1 MGGRTLQVHGF
12 ALTDSADY
20 VKDFLERIAGTGTVY
35 ALKLRHPKNVSATSK
50 AFAIVQFQTQENAM
64 LVEIAAQRNLLRSG
78 CFYLKV
84 RPADRDIIPRPRTA
98 MFSLEDSVL
107 HFGCLV
113 KENVLSDLW
122 SAKEVSVKFGF
133 EMKKIQ
139 FYLSYNFVKYKLEI
153 SYESIWEMQ
162 LHRPPA
168 YRSRTKFLLIQ
179 VQAAPKIYQFLQRR
193 SGHISEDPSFNY
205 FRDDTDDQWTRTID
219 FTPSASIGQSSI
231 LCLEVPQQC
240 DLPNIGDYFVYYK
253 EYNLDFTCQ
262 NGYSYSCGTSIVP
275 LVKSPSYIDV
285 PYEILFKINHL
296 VQLGTLSGPTV
307 DGNFFL
313 HVSPNFIPIDHIKR
327 ALESM
332 SFLKST
338 CLNPTKWLS
347 VQYRKI
353 KKLRYALQRSPQITL
368 DDGLVYV
375 HRVQVTPAKVYFY
388 GPEINVSNRV
398 VRHFSSDID
407 NFLRV
412 SFVDEDCEK
421 LRSADLSS
429 RATSGN
435 AERTA
440 LYYRVLSVLS
450 NGITIGDKHFEFL
463 AFSSSQLRDN
473 SAWMFASRQ
482 GLTANDIRKWMGDFR
497 NIRNVAKYAARLG
510 QSFSSSTETLKV
522 HKYEVEEIPDITN
535 GTKYI
540 FSDGVG
546 KISENFAKEVAMKCK
561 LKRFTPS
568 VFQIRYGGY
577 KGVVAVDPRSN
588 WKISLRNSMLK
599 FQSENITLDV
609 LAYSKYQP
617 CFLNRQLITLLSTLG
632 VSDSV
637 FEFKQEEAVRQL
649 NRMVTEPQAAIEA
662 IELIPMGEI
671 TNAVKELL
679 LCGYQ
684 PDHEPYLSMLLQTFR
699 ASKLLE
705 LKTKSRIFI
714 PSGRAMMGCLD
725 ETRTLSYGQVFIQ
738 ASSANEHG
746 KFIVTGKVV
755 VAKNPCLHPGDI
767 RVLQAVD
774 VPVLHH
780 MFDCVVF
787 PQQGPRPHPN
797 ECSGSDLDGD
807 IYFVSWDQ
815 SLIPTRTRMV
825 APMDYSPAPTEILDH
840 DVTIEEIE
848 EYFTNYIVNESLGI
862 IANAHVVFADKEQKK
877 AESEPCI
884 ELAKLFSVAVDF
896 PKTGVPAQIP
906 HELHVKE
913 YPDFMEKLDKVTYE
927 SKGVIGKLYREI
939 KKHTPHIKY
948 FTKDVARRSYDTDL
962 IVDGYEDYI
971 TEAIEFKQEYDFKL
985 GNLMDHYGIK
995 SEAEIISGCILK
1007 MAKNFTKSSDADAI
1021 RMAVRSLRKEARSWF
1036 SEMSTD
1042 RNGIVQDDL
1051 DAKAS
1056 AWYHV
1061 TYHPQYW
1068 GCYNEGYDRPHLI
1081 SFPWCEYDR
1090 LLRIK
1095 QRRNF
1100 LRKMEP
1106 DLVSLMNNM
1115 NQNLRFH

>member
-1 MGGRTLQVHGF
+1 MVGRTIQVQGF
-12 ALTDSADY
+12 ALTDSAES
-20 VKDFLERIAGTGTVY
+20 VKLFLERIAGAGTIC
-35 ALKLRHPKNVSATSK
+35 ALKLRHPRNISANSR
-50 AFAIVQFQTQENAM
+50 AFAIVQFQSQESAS
-64 LVEIAAQRNLLRSG
+64 LVENAAQRQVLKIGR
-78 CFYLKV
+78 FYLRT
-84 RPADRDIIPRPRTA
+84 RPADRDIVPRPRIP
-98 MFSLEDSVL
+98 MFSLEDIVL
-107 HFGCLV
+107 HLGCLV
-113 KENVLSDLW
+113 KENILSALFRA
-122 SAKEVSVKFGF
+122 SNVSVQFGF
-133 EMKKIQ
+133 DMKKIY
-139 FYLSYNFVKYKLEI
+139 FYLSYNFTKFKLEL

-168 YRSRTKFLLIQ
+168 YRSRTQFLLIQ
-179 VQAAPKIYQFLQRR
+179 VQAAPKIYKLLPGRPGLMF
-193 SGHISEDPSFNY
+193 EDPFFNW
-205 FRDDTDDQWTRTID
+205 FRDDTDEQWTRTID

-240 DLPNIGDYFVYYK
+240 ELPRIGDYFVYYK
-253 EYNLDFTCQ
+253 EQNLDFECR
-262 NGYSYSCGTSIVP
+262 NGYSYSCGSSLVP
-275 LVKSPSYIDV
+275 IVKSPDYIEV

-296 VQLGTLSGPTV
+296 VQNGTLSGPTV
-307 DGNFFL
+307 DHSFFR
-313 HVSPNFIPIDHIKR
+313 HVSPKFEPIDHIKR
-327 ALESM
+327 ALLKM
-332 SFLKST
+332 TYLKST
-338 CLNPTKWLS
+338 CLNPTDWLS
-347 VQYRKI
+347 VQYSRIRKSRHASQ
-353 KKLRYALQRSPQITL
+353 KLSNISL

-398 VRHFSSDID
+398 VRHFSADID
-407 NFLRV
+407 NFLRI

-421 LRSADLSS
+421 LRSADLSPRS
-429 RATSGN
+429 TSGN
-435 AERTA
+435 DARRTA
-440 LYYRVLSVLS
+440 LYNRVLSVLS
-450 NGITIGDKHFEFL
+450 NGINIGDKHFEFL

-482 GLTANDIRKWMGDFR
+482 GLTASDIRKWMGDFR
-497 NIRNVAKYAARLG
+497 DIRNVAKYAARLG

-522 HKYEVEEIPDITN
+522 HKSEVERIPDITN

-546 KISENFAKEVAMKCK
+546 KISANFAVEVAMKCK
-561 LKRFTPS
+561 LKRFAPS

-577 KGVVAVDPRSN
+577 KGVVAVDTRSN
-588 WKISLRNSMLK
+588 HKLSLRKSMSK

-632 VSDSV
+632 VSDNV
-637 FEFKQEEAVRQL
+637 FELKQKEALRQL
-649 NRMVTEPQAAIEA
+649 NRMVTEPQAAREA
-662 IELIPMGEI
+662 VELMPMGEV
-671 TNAVKELL
+671 TNVVKELL
-679 LCGYQ
+679 SCGYQ

-714 PSGRAMMGCLD
+714 TQGRAMMGCLD
-725 ETRTLSYGQVFIQ
+725 ETCTLKYGQVFVQ
-738 ASSANEHG
+738 ASYSADDHR
-746 KFIVTGKVV
+746 KVVVTGKVV

-774 VPVLHH
+774 VPALHH
-780 MFDCVVF
+780 LFDCVVF

-807 IYFVSWDQ
+807 IYFVSWDPH
-815 SLIPTRTRMV
+815 LIPSRLV
-825 APMDYSPAPTEILDH
+825 DPMDYTPASAETLDH
-840 DVTIEEIE
+840 DVTIEEIQ

-862 IANAHVVFADKEQKK
+862 IANAHVVFADQERMK
-877 AESEPCI
+877 AESPPCVQ
-884 ELAKLFSVAVDF
+884 LAKLFSIAVDF
-896 PKTGVPAQIP
+896 PKTGVPALIP

-939 KKHTPHIKY
+939 KKHTPHIKH
-948 FTKDVARRSYDTDL
+948 FTREVARRSYDTDL

-971 TEAIEFKQEYDFKL
+971 TEAIEFKEEYDFRL

-1036 SEMSTD
+1036 NEMSTGED
-1042 RNGIVQDDL
+1042 GQDAME
-1051 DAKAS
+1051 AKAS

-1061 TYHPQYW
+1061 TYHQQYW
-1068 GCYNEGYDRPHLI
+1068 GSYNEGYDRPHLI
-1081 SFPWCEYDR
+1081 SFPWCVYDK
-1090 LLRIK
+1090 LVAIK
-1095 QRRNF
+1095 QGRN
-1100 LRKMEP
+1100 LLTQMDR
-1106 DLVSLMNNM
+1106 
-1115 NQNLRFH
+1115 NLRFR

>member
-1 MGGRTLQVHGF
+1 MVGRTIQVQGF
-12 ALTDSADY
+12 ALTDSAES
-20 VKDFLERIAGTGTVY
+20 VKLFLERIAGAGTIC
-35 ALKLRHPKNVSATSK
+35 ALKLRHPRNISANSR
-50 AFAIVQFQTQENAM
+50 AFAIVQFQSQESAS
-64 LVEIAAQRNLLRSG
+64 LVENAAQRQVLKIGR
-78 CFYLKV
+78 FYLRT
-84 RPADRDIIPRPRTA
+84 RPADRDIVPRPRIP
-98 MFSLEDSVL
+98 MFSLEDIVL
-107 HFGCLV
+107 HLGCLV
-113 KENVLSDLW
+113 KENILSALFRA
-122 SAKEVSVKFGF
+122 SNVSVQFGF
-133 EMKKIQ
+133 DMKKIY
-139 FYLSYNFVKYKLEI
+139 FYLSYNFTKFKLEL

-168 YRSRTKFLLIQ
+168 YRSRTQFLLIQ
-179 VQAAPKIYQFLQRR
+179 VQAAPKIYKLLPGRPGLMF
-193 SGHISEDPSFNY
+193 EDPFFNW
-205 FRDDTDDQWTRTID
+205 FRDDTDEQWTRTID

-240 DLPNIGDYFVYYK
+240 ELPRIGDYFVYYK
-253 EYNLDFTCQ
+253 EQNLDFECR
-262 NGYSYSCGTSIVP
+262 NGYSYSCGSSLVP
-275 LVKSPSYIDV
+275 IVKSPDYIEV

-296 VQLGTLSGPTV
+296 VQNGTLSGPTV
-307 DGNFFL
+307 DHSFFR
-313 HVSPNFIPIDHIKR
+313 HVSPKFEPIDHIKR
-327 ALESM
+327 ALLKM
-332 SFLKST
+332 TYLKST
-338 CLNPTKWLS
+338 CLNPTDWLS
-347 VQYRKI
+347 VQYSRIRKSRHASQ
-353 KKLRYALQRSPQITL
+353 KLSNISL

-398 VRHFSSDID
+398 VRHFSADID
-407 NFLRV
+407 NFLRI

-421 LRSADLSS
+421 LRSADLSPRS
-429 RATSGN
+429 TSGN
-435 AERTA
+435 DARRTA
-440 LYYRVLSVLS
+440 LYNRVLSVLS
-450 NGITIGDKHFEFL
+450 NGINIGDKHFEFL

-482 GLTANDIRKWMGDFR
+482 GLTASDIRKWMGDFR
-497 NIRNVAKYAARLG
+497 DIRNVAKYAARLG

-522 HKYEVEEIPDITN
+522 HKSEVERIPDITN

-546 KISENFAKEVAMKCK
+546 KISANFAVEVAMKCK
-561 LKRFTPS
+561 LKRFAPS

-577 KGVVAVDPRSN
+577 KGVVAVDTRSN
-588 WKISLRNSMLK
+588 HKLSLRKSMSK

-632 VSDSV
+632 VSDNV
-637 FEFKQEEAVRQL
+637 FELKQKEALRQL
-649 NRMVTEPQAAIEA
+649 NRMVTEPQAAREA
-662 IELIPMGEI
+662 VELMPMGEV
-671 TNAVKELL
+671 TNVVKELL
-679 LCGYQ
+679 SCGYQ

-714 PSGRAMMGCLD
+714 TQGRAMMGCLD
-725 ETRTLSYGQVFIQ
+725 ETCTLKYGQVFVQ
-738 ASSANEHG
+738 ASYSADDHR
-746 KFIVTGKVV
+746 KVVVTGKVV

-774 VPVLHH
+774 VPALHH
-780 MFDCVVF
+780 LFDCVVF

-807 IYFVSWDQ
+807 IYFVSWDPH
-815 SLIPTRTRMV
+815 LIPSRLV
-825 APMDYSPAPTEILDH
+825 DPMDYTPASAETLDH
-840 DVTIEEIE
+840 DVTIEEIQ

-862 IANAHVVFADKEQKK
+862 IANAHVVFADQERMK
-877 AESEPCI
+877 AESPPCVQ
-884 ELAKLFSVAVDF
+884 LAKLFSIAVDF
-896 PKTGVPAQIP
+896 PKTGVPALIP

-939 KKHTPHIKY
+939 KKHTPHIKH
-948 FTKDVARRSYDTDL
+948 FTREVARRSYDTDL

-971 TEAIEFKQEYDFKL
+971 TEAIEFKEEYDFRL

-1036 SEMSTD
+1036 NEMSTGED
-1042 RNGIVQDDL
+1042 GQDAME
-1051 DAKAS
+1051 AKAS

-1061 TYHPQYW
+1061 TYHQQYW
-1068 GCYNEGYDRPHLI
+1068 GSYNEGYDRPHLI
-1081 SFPWCEYDR
+1081 SFPWCVYDK
-1090 LLRIK
+1090 LVAIK
-1095 QRRNF
+1095 QGRN
-1100 LRKMEP
+1100 LLTRM
-1106 DLVSLMNNM
+1106 DR
-1115 NQNLRFH
+1115 NLRFR